1 MTGFAPADL
10 LLGLAVGLGLAA
22 ASGFRVFVPALG
34 LSLASQAGYVEIA
47 DNLAWLADPTVTVA
61 LGAATL
67 LEVGTYYVPALD
79 NLADAVASPAAVVA
93 GTILTASVVG
103 DASPFVQWAL
113 GIVAGGGTAGVVQAG
128 TVVTRGASTATTAG
142 LGNSLVS
149 TTEFVGATGATALS
163 VFVPIVAAVL
173 ALAIVGVAV
182 WRVVKRRRRRSETA
196 LS

>member
-1 MTGFAPADL
+1 
-10 LLGLAVGLGLAA
+10 
-22 ASGFRVFVPALG
+22 VFVPALG